1 MGEELTGVGG
11 AGPEVGE
18 GEGFVVA
25 AGGGVIGQDGG
36 VFVREVA
43 EVLLSF
49 MGLDSNLPGTF
60 GSGTIVMY
68 SLVLGGLTLLK
79 T

>member
-18 GEGFVVA
+18 GEGFVVL
-25 AGGGVIGQDGG
+25 AGGGVVGQDGG

-43 EVLLSF
+43 EVMLSF

-60 GSGTIVMY
+60 GSGMIVMY